1 MKLKRKQ
8 CIKRRHDAER
18 NLRKPSS
25 CLVRKPPGIPC
36 VARNKKVKYSSLC
49 VGLVMDLHGIRGKVA
64 LNPVLKLPQ
73 GELVVFTDQFEP
85 GIGRRTS
92 AGLQHFLQELL
103 RLKMQ
108 GITKA
113 LRFHGKQLKL
123 TVLQHMNKG
132 IFSWATLISRIQT
145 ESPTVI
151 IPHIGLENIR
161 VREILNAKGE
171 AKAGAVYWCCTS
183 HFVHEAIK
191 HMTAHNVGALVVLKS
206 GDEKQL
212 AGIVTERDF
221 ARKILLPGRPSEET
235 RVGDI
240 MTEED
245 KLITVSSNTNILQA
259 MELMTERHIRHVPV
273 FDEKVVGMIT
283 IGDVVKTIVDQ
294 QHQEVKQLKK
304 YIRGDYY

>member
-1 MKLKRKQ
+1 
-8 CIKRRHDAER
+8 
-18 NLRKPSS
+18 
-25 CLVRKPPGIPC
+25 
-36 VARNKKVKYSSLC
+36 
-49 VGLVMDLHGIRGKVA
+49 MDLHGIRGKVA

-92 AGLQHFLQELL
+92 AGLQHLLQELL
-103 RLKMQ
+103 SRLKMQ

>member
-1 MKLKRKQ
+1 MSDHQPKTSSVN
-8 CIKRRHDAER
+8 H
-18 NLRKPSS
+18 PS
-25 CLVRKPPGIPC
+25 CH
-36 VARNKKVKYSSLC
+36 SS
-49 VGLVMDLHGIRGKVA
+49 
-64 LNPVLKLPQ
+64 
-73 GELVVFTDQFEP
+73 
-85 GIGRRTS
+85 
-92 AGLQHFLQELL
+92 

-191 HMTAHNVGALVVLKS
+191 HVSVSCSWNITKLY
-206 GDEKQL
+206 Q
-212 AGIVTERDF
+212 VTKD
-221 ARKILLPGRPSEET
+221 
-235 RVGDI
+235 
-240 MTEED
+240 
-245 KLITVSSNTNILQA
+245 
-259 MELMTERHIRHVPV
+259 HV
-273 FDEKVVGMIT
+273 EIC
-283 IGDVVKTIVDQ
+283 
-294 QHQEVKQLKK
+294 
-304 YIRGDYY
+304 R

>member
-1 MKLKRKQ
+1 MSGHQPKT
-8 CIKRRHDAER
+8 
-18 NLRKPSS
+18 SS
-25 CLVRKPPGIPC
+25 VNHLSCH
-36 VARNKKVKYSSLC
+36 SS
-49 VGLVMDLHGIRGKVA
+49 
-64 LNPVLKLPQ
+64 
-73 GELVVFTDQFEP
+73 
-85 GIGRRTS
+85 
-92 AGLQHFLQELL
+92 

-191 HMTAHNVGALVVLKS
+191 HVSVSCSWNITKLY
-206 GDEKQL
+206 Q
-212 AGIVTERDF
+212 VTKD
-221 ARKILLPGRPSEET
+221 
-235 RVGDI
+235 
-240 MTEED
+240 
-245 KLITVSSNTNILQA
+245 
-259 MELMTERHIRHVPV
+259 HV
-273 FDEKVVGMIT
+273 EIC
-283 IGDVVKTIVDQ
+283 
-294 QHQEVKQLKK
+294 
-304 YIRGDYY
+304 R